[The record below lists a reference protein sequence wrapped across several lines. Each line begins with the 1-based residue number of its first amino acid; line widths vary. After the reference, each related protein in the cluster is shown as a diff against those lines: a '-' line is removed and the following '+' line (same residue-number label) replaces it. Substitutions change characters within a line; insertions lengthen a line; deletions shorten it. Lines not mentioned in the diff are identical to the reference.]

1 MEFKNRLII
10 YHYIQKYSTITGVV
24 NVIVK
29 VNQDSLDIVGDDEVM
44 VTYNILKYA
53 IGIHKMLFH
62 IQ

>member
-29 VNQDSLDIVGDDEVM
+29 VNQDSLDIVGDDEVI